1 MAKRRVN
8 PNRMELLK
16 LKGQLRTARRGHK
29 LLKDKRD
36 ELMRLFL
43 DLVRKT
49 ADLRTQVEDL
59 LDKANQEMVLARATM
74 QAAVVE
80 SALLTGLPPLQLEVS
95 EVNTMSVISPVF
107 KLPSAGDEGG
117 ADTDTDAVSLAL
129 GSGNLPYGMTSV
141 SGELDQAIDALREVF
156 PLLLELA
163 EKENQAMLMAMEI
176 ERTRR
181 RVNSLEYVLI
191 PELLELIVSIT
202 MKMEENERGNLTRL
216 MKVKDMIVEARLEH
230 KKQAKLQFEAS
241 PLSVIL

>member
-16 LKGQLRTARRGHK
+16 LKNQLRTARRGHK

-43 DLVRKT
+43 DLVRTT
-49 ADLRTQVEDL
+49 ADLRIRVEDL

-95 EVNTMSVISPVF
+95 EVNTMCVISPVF

-117 ADTDTDAVSLAL
+117 TDTDAVKLAL
-129 GSGNLPYGMTSV
+129 GSGDLPYGMTSV

-216 MKVKDMIVEARLEH
+216 MKVKDMIVEARLEQ
-230 KKQAKLQFEAS
+230 KKQSKPQS
-241 PLSVIL
+241 

>member
-1 MAKRRVN
+1 
-8 PNRMELLK
+8 
-16 LKGQLRTARRGHK
+16 
-29 LLKDKRD
+29 
-36 ELMRLFL
+36 MRLFL
-43 DLVRKT
+43 DLVRTT
-49 ADLRTQVEDL
+49 ADLRIRVEDL

-95 EVNTMSVISPVF
+95 EVNTMSVISPLF
-107 KLPSAGDEGG
+107 KLPSAGNEDE
-117 ADTDTDAVSLAL
+117 TDTDAVKLAL
-129 GSGNLPYGMTSV
+129 GSGDLPYGMTSV

-191 PELLELIVSIT
+191 PELLELIASIT

-216 MKVKDMIVEARLEH
+216 MKVKDMIVEARLEQ
-230 KKQAKLQFEAS
+230 KKQAKLQF
-241 PLSVIL
+241 